1 MSVYATPAE
10 RPTGTSGAV
19 FRFRMYPTS
28 KQEERMFSFVEAGR
42 RLWNM
47 ALEHRNWR
55 WEKFRQPTGRRRIQ
69 ESEIKRL
76 MNIAEQ
82 RKEAVY
88 ARVSSHDQKSDL
100 DAQVNALKTGAPDA
114 EVYADIRSGLNL
126 RRKDFLRLLD
136 DVLSKKVSK
145 IYVTYEDRLARFG
158 FDLLSWVCGRY
169 GTEIVVV
176 NSREA
181 VSSQEELVQ
190 DLIAIITSFSAKL
203 YGLRSHKT
211 RELLQSVKEVT
222 SSS

>member
-1 MSVYATPAE
+1 ME
-10 RPTGTSGAV
+10 RSYSP
-19 FRFRMYPTS
+19 
-28 KQEERMFSFVEAGR
+28 KEAGKMLGVTTHTIQVWDR
-42 RLWNM
+42 QGKIRCVRL
-47 ALEHRNWR
+47 
-55 WEKFRQPTGRRRIQ
+55 PTGRRRIQ

-76 MNIAEQ
+76 MNTAER

-100 DAQVNALKTGAPDA
+100 DAQVNVLKTRAPDA
-114 EVYADIRSGLNL
+114 EVYADIRSGLNFK
-126 RRKDFLRLLD
+126 RKDLLRLLD
-136 DVLSKKVSK
+136 DVLSKKVSR

-158 FDLLSWVCGRY
+158 FDLLSWVCAKH

-181 VSSQEELVQ
+181 FSPQEELVQ